1 MTRLQRLLAATDLS
15 APARHAVERA
25 ARVAR
30 ATGASLELV
39 HVGADAR
46 VTELRRLVAGL
57 PEEVSGRIRE
67 QEQMLVEALV
77 VTLEQRFGVKAGARV
92 VEGTVPAALA
102 EAADA
107 TSADLLVLGVRGSS
121 VLRRF
126 VLGSTAERLVG
137 RFPRPLLVVKRAP
150 AADFCSVL
158 VPVDFSDASL
168 PARQMAHAV
177 SPAGRYV
184 AMHAYEAPF
193 EGSLFRAGVDD
204 EYLQHYRTQAQ
215 AEAQERMA
223 ALVQQSG
230 VPAQQVA
237 QVLVHGPASV
247 RILEQEQEQDIDL
260 IVIGRQGQRPVDDLL
275 LGSVSRRVLAESD
288 ADVLVL
294 P

>member
-30 ATGASLELV
+30 AAGAALELV
-39 HVGADAR
+39 HVGSDAR

-57 PEEVSGRIRE
+57 PQEVTERVRE
-67 QEQMLVEALV
+67 QEQMLVEALAA
-77 VTLEQRFGVKAGARV
+77 TLEQRYGVKAGARV

-102 EAADA
+102 AAADA
-107 TSADLLVLGVRGSS
+107 TAADLLVVGVRGNS

-137 RFPRPLLVVKRAP
+137 SFARPMLVVKRAP

-158 VPVDFSDASL
+158 VPVDFSAASL
-168 PARQMAHAV
+168 PALRMAHAV
-177 SPAGRYV
+177 SPAGRIV
-184 AMHAYEAPF
+184 PMHAYEAPF
-193 EGSLFRAGVDD
+193 EGSLFRAGV
-204 EYLQHYRTQAQ
+204 EEKYLQHYRDRAR
-215 AEAQERMA
+215 AEAQERMV
-223 ALVQQSG
+223 ALIQESG
-230 VPAQQVA
+230 VPAEQVMP
-237 QVLVHGPASV
+237 VLVHGPASV
-247 RILEQEQEQDIDL
+247 RILEQEQEQDVDL
-260 IVIGRQGQRPVDDLL
+260 IVIGRQGQGPVDDML
-275 LGSVSRRVLAESD
+275 LGSVSRRVLAEAD